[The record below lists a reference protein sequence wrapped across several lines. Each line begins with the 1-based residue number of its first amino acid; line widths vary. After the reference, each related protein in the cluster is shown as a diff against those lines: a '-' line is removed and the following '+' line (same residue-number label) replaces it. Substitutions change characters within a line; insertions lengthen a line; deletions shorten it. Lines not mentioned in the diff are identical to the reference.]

1 MAVRTSLSYTAEAD
15 HKKLDFFL
23 RSRGISRR
31 LITDLKY
38 IDCLLVNGT
47 PATTIHPIR
56 QGDTVT
62 LLFPPEE
69 TLSCEPQKGN
79 FPILYEDEDIL
90 AVEKPAGIA
99 THPALGTKDGT
110 LGNFVSQYY
119 LEQNCPLPF
128 RPVSRLDKETSG
140 LVLIAKH
147 KLSHHNLAEQQA
159 KGLFQKQYLAL
170 VSGVPE
176 KQSGEITFPIAR
188 ESETSLRRICHS
200 DGKPAHTIYN
210 IIAQHRNLALL
221 QLDLKTGRTHQI
233 RVHLSKI
240 GHPVLGDK
248 MYGTTPA
255 KLLYLHSFKA
265 KFFQPVTK
273 KPMEIT
279 APCNFKTLLSQFENE
294 EPIL

>member
-23 RSRGISRR
+23 RSQGISRR

-38 IDCLLVNGT
+38 IDCLLINGT
-47 PATTIHPIR
+47 PATTIHPVK

-62 LLFPPEE
+62 LLFPAEE
-69 TLSCEPQKGN
+69 TLSCEPQQGD
-79 FPILYEDEDIL
+79 FTILYEDEDML

-119 LEQNCPLPF
+119 VEQNCLMPF
-128 RPVSRLDKETSG
+128 RPISRLDKDTSG

-170 VSGVPE
+170 VSGIP
-176 KQSGEITFPIAR
+176 KNSSGEITFPIAR
-188 ESETSLRRICHS
+188 ESETSLKRVCRS
-200 DGKPAHTIYN
+200 DGKTAHTIYN
-210 IIAQHRNLALL
+210 VITQQPNCSLL
-221 QLDLKTGRTHQI
+221 KLDLKTGRTHQL
-233 RVHLSKI
+233 RVHLSEI
-240 GHPVLGDK
+240 GHPILGDK

-255 KLLYLHSFKA
+255 KRLYLHSYKA
-265 KFFQPVTK
+265 TFFHPVTGN
-273 KPMEIT
+273 PMEIT
-279 APCNFKTLLSQFENE
+279 APCNFYTLLSQFENE
-294 EPIL
+294 EQPL